1 MEDYKKKYE
10 ISQDG
15 NKYILTTEIYN
26 GNIRLTC
33 VELNKS
39 NPLVYIGDF
48 TLEYLKQLS
57 SLFSSVSIIEQALIL
72 INDTIEARKVNIES
86 KGDYINILLYLLN
99 ETQDPTINFS
109 LKNIPSNEENF
120 VYSQNNEPDE
130 IYFTK
135 PVYLPGIIHTKL
147 PTIHTRLPTVH
158 TTVIENYSKKKKPP
172 SANKMSLSSNPQYS
186 NNIVQHQQTMNSTR
200 INRPQIG
207 LESPILEEN
216 INYNFTPA
224 SPKREQIN
232 YIIPG
237 SPSTAQFNYSAIS
250 SHKNQNILRKPNI
263 QNQRSL
269 LDYNPISDKGTI
281 ISSSPYEDSQKIFQL
296 QNETNRIKREHEL
309 LKNNTN
315 KLISQIQQLRN
326 QIQILNN
333 ENQNLRKNNGI
344 IPNQNQIHEI
354 MILNKEIGR
363 LSNELSNIQNQKNNE
378 LEQYKKIKEEEINA
392 YKLQIE
398 ELLKNQ
404 KNNELINNE
413 KEKENKELKLQ
424 IQELLKQ
431 NNLEL
436 SQKPYILKSNSN
448 QQLVQDPYLNIVKG
462 EIMKSNVELE
472 FLTRKICRN
481 SKKLTLNLLYKAS
494 IDSDKAAA
502 FHSKCDGAKSS
513 LVLIESGN
521 GKRFGGFTSCDW
533 KGKSID
539 KKDDNAF
546 VFSLDKMKIY
556 DIIQGEDAIGC
567 YPKFGPVFLGCQIRI
582 YDDAFTKGGTTFEK
596 GINYETEEDYE
607 LTGGIREFMVKEIEV
622 YSVELE

>member
-109 LKNIPSNEENF
+109 LKNIPLNEENF

>member
-109 LKNIPSNEENF
+109 LKNIPLNEENF

-398 ELLKNQ
+398 ELLNNQ

>member
-109 LKNIPSNEENF
+109 LKNIPLNEENF

-378 LEQYKKIKEEEINA
+378 LEQYKKIKEEEINS